1 MTIGTVLIFFIVIV
15 VIIISVKP
23 LVMSYAY
30 EIGGV
35 VRQTRP
41 LIFSGLG
48 IRAQWPRASSWE
60 VRRNA
65 RIERCGAGKRGASI
79 VISCDDL
86 IRRHTV
92 FYPCRDGIELVDGK
106 VVGRRTAAAVG
117 HVGDHEQ
124 PGKRMGFSTHV
135 SVHLA
140 IPARD

>member
-1 MTIGTVLIFFIVIV
+1 MLDPRLRRSCIFQGQSPDPIVQRSMTIGTVLIFFIVIV

-79 VISCDDL
+79 VISCD
-86 IRRHTV
+86 
-92 FYPCRDGIELVDGK
+92 
-106 VVGRRTAAAVG
+106 
-117 HVGDHEQ
+117 
-124 PGKRMGFSTHV
+124 
-135 SVHLA
+135 
-140 IPARD
+140 